1 MRYLALAEVL
11 DLHRRVIEQSG
22 GGDGVRDLGSV
33 ESAVAQPQMTFD
45 GDELYP
51 TIESKATALCFSLV
65 MNHPF
70 VDGNKRIG
78 HAAMETFL
86 VMNGHELVADV
97 NDAEKVILTLAAGEL
112 TREELLQWI
121 TLHINRLPTSV
132 CRFKSSSAE
141 ADHGKKL

>member
-1 MRYLALAEVL
+1 MRYLTLGEVL

-22 GGDGVRDLGSV
+22 GAEGVRDLGGV
-33 ESAVAQPQMTFD
+33 ESAVAQPQMTFG

-86 VMNGHELVADV
+86 VMNGFDLAADV
-97 NDAEKVILTLAAGEL
+97 DDAEKIILTLAAGNL
-112 TREELLQWI
+112 PREELLDWVKS
-121 TLHINRLPTSV
+121 HIQRLP
-132 CRFKSSSAE
+132 
-141 ADHGKKL
+141 